1 MAQSLNSTLGD
12 TSNPVSILYDTEV
25 PELIDPANIVEAFVF
40 YHYGGDYNGV
50 GTPDGVAGH
59 LNNLNNKIDQHA
71 AASTNIHGLI
81 PADGEIVATNKTQ
94 NLSNKN
100 LVSPTLSG
108 STTISGS
115 LSVSSNTTI
124 AGNLTVD
131 TDGTLFVDSANN
143 KVGVGSTSISSS
155 PARLVIEGT
164 AGTAGQ
170 ANKIDLSSGTYGF
183 GISSGQLNHVSAGAH
198 AFWAG
203 GSSRATIN
211 GTTGVLSV
219 TNPAV
224 GETGARNITVST
236 TVPTTQGSNGDVWL
250 VYI

>member
-12 TSNPVSILYDTEV
+12 TSNPVSIAYDTEV

-40 YHYGGDYNGV
+40 YHYGGDYNGI

-59 LNNLNNKIDQHA
+59 LNDLNNKIDQHA

-81 PADGEIVATNKTQ
+81 APDGEIVATNKTQ

-108 STTISGS
+108 SVTISGS
-115 LSVSSNTTI
+115 ASISSNLST

-131 TDGTLFVDSANN
+131 TNTLFVDSANN
-143 KVGVGSTSISSS
+143 KVGVGTVSLSSS

-170 ANKIDLSSGTYGF
+170 VNKVDLSSGTYGF
-183 GISSGQLNHVSAGAH
+183 GISSNQLNHISAGSH
-198 AFWAG
+198 AFWSG
-203 GSSRATIN
+203 GSSRATID

-224 GETGARNITVST
+224 NASGTRNINVST
-236 TVPTTQGSNGDVWL
+236 TIPTTQGNDGDVWI
-250 VYI
+250 VYS